1 MSAAL
6 KLEIYQNGELLR
18 EVPFEK
24 EELWIGRGDDCVI
37 RLEDRAIS
45 RRHGSLKATE
55 QGMDFEKKSKFGLV
69 RVNGKEVEQAS
80 LKNGDRMEMG
90 PYEIRVLASV
100 IPVTIPEAVAT
111 AKAALPEV
119 EIKTTAIEMSSE
131 EISFVSA
138 EASSQIDFGNSG
150 SQLGMGESTAAISE
164 PVVNPGEKTGA
175 FDFSRVE
182 NDGATAVLEAKNA
195 EMKPVLQFG
204 DGAANVTQYEI
215 SDNEVAIGRSQK
227 CHIVL
232 EDKRSSRKHSIIRR
246 EGNKFSV
253 QDLGSANGTL
263 VNGVR
268 IDEQQEL
275 HSGDV
280 LQIGDTQFT
289 FQMVQA
295 DYEQKKDQFIQVVQE
310 STSIPVAPPEMMP
323 MMDAS
328 QAFASDAF
336 IGQAAPVGAAPA
348 APDFSAPE
356 GEKKSF
362 IGKFLDRYRAMN
374 TKQQIIWGL
383 AILAGVYY
391 MLDDDSPQKKPHMN
405 MGQAKVVQTQKK
417 GDKKSGSG
425 PTFESLTQE
434 QQRYIETEYQLCF
447 DFYKNREYDS
457 ALLEVGKIFSLVQDY
472 KNARE
477 IETFAREGKRKLE
490 AQEEE
495 RKKKELE
502 RQAEIKLQSLL
513 EQAGLLMEKKRFAEA
528 EALFPEIELIQP
540 ENAAVGTWRKQ
551 MMVEKE
557 RLEAEVQAQKMAIQT
572 NKEAWADF
580 AKAKLLANDKKYWDA
595 LDAYDAVAA
604 RSVPDK
610 KFAPAVQAETKRVED
625 LIAAD
630 RDPVFVQAKQLEQ
643 DGKLS
648 EAYRTYQKVIEID
661 PTYTAATDGMTR
673 IRGSITGRAK
683 VIYAEGV
690 FAESFSD
697 MDTAE
702 KRYREVMEVVP
713 TDDPYYIKA
722 QSRLKK
728 LLVFRQPLPVVTNQS
743 GDTPAQ

>member
-1 MSAAL
+1 
-6 KLEIYQNGELLR
+6 
-18 EVPFEK
+18 
-24 EELWIGRGDDCVI
+24 VI

-45 RRHGSLKATE
+45 RRHGSLKATA

-69 RVNGKEVEQAS
+69 LVNGKEVDQAS
-80 LKNGDRMEMG
+80 LKSGDRMEMG
-90 PYEIRVLASV
+90 PYEIRVLESV
-100 IPVTIPEAVAT
+100 NPVNVPEAVLAT
-111 AKAALPEV
+111 KAATPEV
-119 EIKTTAIEMSSE
+119 EIKTTAIEMSSP

-150 SQLGMGESTAAISE
+150 SQVELTRAEDLMIE
-164 PVVNPGEKTGA
+164 PLMNAPDKTGM
-175 FDFSRVE
+175 FDFAHVE
-182 NDGATAVLEAKNA
+182 NDGATRVLEAKNA

-246 EGNKFSV
+246 DGNKFSV

-268 IDEQQEL
+268 IDEKQDL

-295 DYEQKKDQFIQVVQE
+295 DYEQKKDQFIQVPHE
-310 STSIPVAPPEMMP
+310 NTSIPVAPPEMMP
-323 MMDAS
+323 MIDAG
-328 QAFASDAF
+328 QAFGQAAF
-336 IGQAAPVGAAPA
+336 IGQAAPVGAAPVT
-348 APDFSAPE
+348 PDFSAPE

-374 TKQQIIWGL
+374 TKQQIIWGI

-391 MLDDDSPQKKPHMN
+391 MLDDDSPQKKPHIN

-417 GDKKSGSG
+417 GDKKLGSG

-502 RQAEIKLQSLL
+502 RQAQIKLQSLL
-513 EQAGLLMEKKRFAEA
+513 EQTGLLMEKKRFTEA

-551 MMVEKE
+551 MMAEKE
-557 RLEAEVQAQKMAIQT
+557 RLEAEVQAQKLAVQT
-572 NKEAWADF
+572 NKDAWADF
-580 AKAKLLANDKKYWDA
+580 AKAKLLAKDKNYWDA
-595 LDAYDAVAA
+595 LDAYDALVA
-604 RSVPDK
+604 RTVPDK

-625 LIAAD
+625 LIDAD
-630 RDPVFVQAKQLEQ
+630 RDPVYLQAKQLEQ

-648 EAYRTYQKVIEID
+648 EAYRTYQKVLQID
-661 PTYTAATDGMTR
+661 PTDTASTEAMAR
-673 IRGSITGRAK
+673 IHDSITGRAK

-713 TDDPYYIKA
+713 TDDSYYIKA

-728 LLVFRQPLPVVTNQS
+728 LLVFRQPMPIVTNQNT
-743 GDTPAQ
+743 DTPAQ